1 MTFINLSQ
9 DFLSAHSK
17 KDRPQNNQPQS
28 FRGPNNYSGPPRSY
42 DPGYNGQTNPTFMTE
57 PDFVGSQRFMR
68 SGTQYD
74 RQLSF
79 NGSVHSS
86 YESGNN
92 YSNCSS
98 TFNDGDY
105 VEPRRAFGQT
115 AP

>member
-1 MTFINLSQ
+1 
-9 DFLSAHSK
+9 
-17 KDRPQNNQPQS
+17 
-28 FRGPNNYSGPPRSY
+28 
-42 DPGYNGQTNPTFMTE
+42 MTE
-57 PDFVGSQRFMR
+57 PDFAGSQKFMR

-79 NGSVHSS
+79 NDSIHSS

-115 AP
+115 APWVCYKFFYDVIQGFSMKK